1 MAAEGRDRELCR
13 GLGRLLGEEVRLGAS
28 VSGGSIHR
36 AQALLLASGE
46 RLFLKV
52 SPADRQALF
61 KAEIDGLLALA
72 AAVDPALPLRIPA
85 VRASALLEDRA
96 VLVLEWLPL
105 ATPGSRAGSDQA
117 WHGLGAALAGLHRRS
132 AEDPA
137 INVGQGRYGWEH
149 DNWIGS
155 APQRNRWCRDWAMF
169 FRECRL
175 APQLAWAE
183 RQGHPFSGAAALLD
197 RVDTW
202 LAGHQPLPVLVHG
215 DLWAGNG
222 GVLADGRGTIFD
234 PAVHCADR
242 EVDLAMAALFGGFP
256 AAFFAGYD
264 ATWPRPAGHERRQC
278 LYNLYHEL
286 NHANLFGG
294 GYRSQAQTTI
304 RALLA
309 DR

>member
-1 MAAEGRDRELCR
+1 MEG
-13 GLGRLLGEEVRLGAS
+13 
-28 VSGGSIHR
+28 
-36 AQALLLASGE
+36 LA
-46 RLFLKV
+46 
-52 SPADRQALF
+52 
-61 KAEIDGLLALA
+61 ALA
-72 AAVDPALPLRIPA
+72 AAVDPAMPLRIPA
-85 VRASALLEDRA
+85 VRACALLGERA

-105 ATPGSRAGSDQA
+105 AVPGSRAGSDQA
-117 WHGLGAALAGLHRRS
+117 WHGLGAALARLHRHS
-132 AEDPA
+132 TQDPA
-137 INVGQGRYGWEH
+137 LSAGNGRFGWEH

-155 APQRNRWCRDWAMF
+155 APQRNRWCGDWAPF

-183 RQGHPFSGAAALLD
+183 RQGHPFRGAEALLD
-197 RVDTW
+197 RVEAW
-202 LAGHQPLPVLVHG
+202 LARHQPLPALVHG

-222 GVLADGRGTIFD
+222 GVLVDGRGTIFD
-234 PAVHCADR
+234 PAVHRADR

-264 ATWPRPAGHERRQC
+264 ATWPRPAGHQWRQR

-294 GYRSQAQTTI
+294 GYRSQAQATI
-304 RALLA
+304 SALLS